1 MSKTH
6 RLVMVA
12 ILSAISF
19 CLMFVGF
26 SIIPGANFLKIDFS
40 IIPILLGLVLMDLK
54 QAYLILAVRTLLRLA
69 LNNHGVN
76 DLIGIPMNVIA
87 VALFITAFALI
98 WHRQKGLVTYVLA
111 SLVGTGLLTLG
122 MVIMNYVFAI
132 PLYAKF
138 AGFDIKASIGIARY
152 IFTMVIP
159 FNLLEGLIFAIVF
172 YFVYIAGKPILE
184 RYPNSYHET

>member
-1 MSKTH
+1 
-6 RLVMVA
+6 
-12 ILSAISF
+12 
-19 CLMFVGF
+19 
-26 SIIPGANFLKIDFS
+26 
-40 IIPILLGLVLMDLK
+40 MDIK

-98 WHRQKGLVTYVLA
+98 WYRQKGLVTYVLA

>member
-6 RLVMVA
+6 QLVMVA
-12 ILSAISF
+12 ILSSISF

-26 SIIPGANFLKIDFS
+26 SIIPGASFLKIDFS

-98 WHRQKGLVTYVLA
+98 WYRQKGLVTYVLA